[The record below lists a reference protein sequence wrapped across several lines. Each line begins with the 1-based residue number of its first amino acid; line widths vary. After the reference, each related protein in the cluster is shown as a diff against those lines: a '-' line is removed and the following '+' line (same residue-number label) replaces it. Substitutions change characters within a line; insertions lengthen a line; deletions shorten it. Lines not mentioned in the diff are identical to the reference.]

1 MKAGQIVALII
12 VAGAIALALGATIG
26 YSLSSG
32 RTFTITQT
40 GKVTT
45 TTQNYTI
52 TTSVFLGN
60 SSTTTNSVSPTTTVW
75 CCASTQ
81 ETSFYSITTASN
93 SVTTSIVGS
102 QTYITFYETVSG
114 CCNNTSGVTPF
125 TYPIS
130 VNYSGSWK
138 LAYWVQ
144 DVNGIEEN
152 LNGSANSEIWI
163 TFNVA
168 GVVQDTLCANA
179 TKLDSSQN
187 NLTLVVLTATKST
200 TAASIEVCVTMAV

>member
-1 MKAGQIVALII
+1 MAL
-12 VAGAIALALGATIG
+12 VLGTTIG

-32 RTFTITQT
+32 RTYTISQT

-52 TTSVFLGN
+52 TTTVFLGS
-60 SSTTTNSVSPTTTVW
+60 SSTTSNSASPITTVM

-81 ETSFYSITTASN
+81 ETIFYSVTTASN

-102 QTYITFYETVSG
+102 QTYIYFYETVSG

-130 VNYSGSWK
+130 INYSGSWK
-138 LAYWVQ
+138 LTFWVQ
-144 DVNGIEEN
+144 DVNGIEGN
-152 LNGSANSEIWI
+152 L
-163 TFNVA
+163 
-168 GVVQDTLCANA
+168 
-179 TKLDSSQN
+179 
-187 NLTLVVLTATKST
+187 
-200 TAASIEVCVTMAV
+200 

>member
-1 MKAGQIVALII
+1 MKTGQIVSIVII
-12 VAGAIALALGATIG
+12 VAVISLTLGATIG

-32 RTFTITQT
+32 RTFTMSQT
-40 GKVTT
+40 GTVTT
-45 TTQNYTI
+45 TTQNYT
-52 TTSVFLGN
+52 TTNVFLGN
-60 SSTTTNSVSPTTTVW
+60 SSTTSNSASPTTTVM

-130 VNYSGSWK
+130 VDYSGSWK
-138 LAYWVQ
+138 L
-144 DVNGIEEN
+144 
-152 LNGSANSEIWI
+152 
-163 TFNVA
+163 
-168 GVVQDTLCANA
+168 
-179 TKLDSSQN
+179 
-187 NLTLVVLTATKST
+187 
-200 TAASIEVCVTMAV
+200 